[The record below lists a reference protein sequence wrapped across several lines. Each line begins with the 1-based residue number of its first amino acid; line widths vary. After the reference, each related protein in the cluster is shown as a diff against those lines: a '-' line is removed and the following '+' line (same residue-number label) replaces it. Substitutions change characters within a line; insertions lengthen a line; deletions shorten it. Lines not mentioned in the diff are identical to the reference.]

1 MCKPNKCCLIST
13 NILILRS
20 SEVHLTQNQDT
31 KAILRHL
38 TLVHTKLIIVG
49 YPVALNQ
56 VFEMKY
62 QLSECTK
69 NSFHLP
75 VLAKKYLFRIDCYD
89 Q

>member
-1 MCKPNKCCLIST
+1 MCKPDKCCLIS
-13 NILILRS
+13 ISKLILRS
-20 SEVHLTQNQDT
+20 SKVHLTQNKGT
-31 KAILRHL
+31 KAALRHL
-38 TLVHTKLIIVG
+38 TLVHTILILG

-56 VFEMKY
+56 VFEMKC

>member
-1 MCKPNKCCLIST
+1 MCKPDKCCKIS
-13 NILILRS
+13 ISKLILGS
-20 SEVHLTQNQDT
+20 SEVHLTQNKDT
-31 KAILRHL
+31 KAALRHL
-38 TLVHTKLIIVG
+38 TLAHTKLIVG
-49 YPVALNQ
+49 NPVALNQ

-75 VLAKKYLFRIDCYD
+75 VLAKKYHFRIDCYD

>member
-1 MCKPNKCCLIST
+1 MCKPDKCCLIS
-13 NILILRS
+13 ISKLILRS
-20 SEVHLTQNQDT
+20 SEVYLTQNKDT
-31 KAILRHL
+31 KAALRHL
-38 TLVHTKLIIVG
+38 TLVHTKLILG

-56 VFEMKY
+56 VFEMKC

>member
-1 MCKPNKCCLIST
+1 MCKPNKCFLIS
-13 NILILRS
+13 ISKLILRS
-20 SEVHLTQNQDT
+20 SEVHLTQNKDT
-31 KAILRHL
+31 KATLRHL
-38 TLVHTKLIIVG
+38 TLVHTKLILG

-56 VFEMKY
+56 LFEMKY